1 MAFLGMLT
9 ILLNI
14 RQIVDDVHSPGRE
27 TQQDEPGDG
36 LGQVMRIEE
45 LDIKDEGSKD
55 KNILDPLPGAHC
67 FNQAYKHS
75 HLLRLTDRWNDEAII

>member
-1 MAFLGMLT
+1 
-9 ILLNI
+9 
-14 RQIVDDVHSPGRE
+14 
-27 TQQDEPGDG
+27 
-36 LGQVMRIEE
+36 MRIEE

-67 FNQAYKHS
+67 FNQAYEHS